1 MDNLLLK
8 FINDPY
14 NDTINFE
21 LAYSYEEI
29 GQTAS
34 ALSYYLRCAEF
45 TKNDD
50 LAYECLIR
58 MSLCLSKQGTRE
70 TMELICIQH
79 ALSIRPDRP
88 EANYLMSLYYSYRE
102 KWLESYM
109 FACNGLINNNNE
121 LVLRKEFIYF
131 DNYQLLFQKAYSGFH
146 KGKLKESYKIYQELL
161 TDDKINDNYRTI
173 ISNNLKNYP
182 ENMKKNE
189 FKKTLEK
196 DENQYT
202 VNNYHGNEDGYFYI
216 YKNCPISKDIR
227 NNIIWEKYIH
237 ELIEEYVTKDS
248 ICVEIGSHIG
258 TCSVKLSKMSK
269 YLYCFEPLIESYDLL
284 CKNIVLNQ
292 CTNVS
297 TYNMGISDKNKSDY
311 LNFIS
316 YNNPG
321 GSGLI
326 GKYHSGY
333 ENSNHYL
340 ENVHELKNEYPI
352 QLKTLDSFNL
362 GGLDF
367 LKVDVEGYE
376 ENVFDGAMKTIQK
389 YKPIIIFESYK
400 DMIHFQK
407 LSDIEFQRRFKTILD
422 FGYEYQNIYGHDYLL
437 IPKKQKIGVDVGACI
452 GETIDY
458 FKDYDLI
465 YAIEPSPEEFN
476 ILKEKY
482 ENDKRII
489 PIQCAISDKDGEE
502 ILNCYENGRF
512 SSFLEFNKDGNFY
525 DFCEQNVERFD
536 TLKERINVQ
545 TIRLDT
551 FINKYKIDHI
561 DYLKI
566 DTQGTDLKVVQS
578 LGDKLCNVDTIQMEV
593 QLQELYKNSFTKD
606 EIVKYMNDNNFKLID
621 TSYGEISKEYEQD
634 FIFKNNKKSD
644 NNIKMIINKN
654 IELFDIV
661 LQGKYNENVIPIAE
675 YYLELDFVNNIIIS
689 CWEGDNVPEITND
702 RIIVMKNE
710 VPQQIGSGNKNLQII
725 SSLNGLKKA
734 ETEFAIK
741 IRNDQRYT
749 HESMNKMYTFYE
761 EYKEKKL
768 SFYYDQKKPK
778 NRICVSGNFAEF
790 SFHPR
795 DHLFWGNR
803 EDLIDLF
810 ALPLDTWAITD
821 KIKFIQ
827 PEDYALYYEH
837 FIRSETY
844 IGAHYLANFNRMINY
859 YLLDPKKY
867 LYDNSE
873 KYYETKKLSDQ
884 LTPQVFKSFPRE
896 GIDLEWYKYGWKT
909 YPYDIQRDNF
919 GERWHEDGL

>member
-1 MDNLLLK
+1 MDNLLLQ

-88 EANYLMSLYYSYRE
+88 EANYLMSLYYSFRE
-102 KWLESYM
+102 KWLDSYM
-109 FACNGLINNNNE
+109 FACNGLINNNV
-121 LVLRKEFIYF
+121 LVLRKPFLYF
-131 DNYQLLFQKAYSGFH
+131 DRYQLLFQKAYSGYN
-146 KGKLKESYKIYQELL
+146 KGKLKESYRIYQDLL
-161 TDDKINDNYRTI
+161 TDNKINDNYRTI

-182 ENMKKNE
+182 ENMKKHE

-196 DENQYT
+196 DEHRYT
-202 VNNYHGNEDGYFYI
+202 INNYHGNEDGYFYI
-216 YKNCPISKDIR
+216 YKNCPISDCIRRGFRWEEHNHDI
-227 NNIIWEKYIH
+227 IDK
-237 ELIEEYVTKDS
+237 YVTKDS
-248 ICVEIGSHIG
+248 ICVEVGSHIG
-258 TCSVKLSKMSK
+258 TISVKLSKK
-269 YLYCFEPLIESYDLL
+269 CKHLYCFEPLKDSFVLLNKNLAINRCSNVNSYEIALSNEHKKTTID
-284 CKNIVLNQ
+284 
-292 CTNVS
+292 
-297 TYNMGISDKNKSDY
+297 
-311 LNFIS
+311 FIS
-316 YNNPG
+316 KNNPG
-321 GSGLI
+321 GSGLLYNYQKI
-326 GKYHSGY
+326 
-333 ENSNHYL
+333 NSDII
-340 ENVHELKNEYPI
+340 ELKNEYPI
-352 QLKTLDSFNL
+352 ELITLDSFNIEK
-362 GGLDF
+362 LDY
-367 LKVDVEGYE
+367 LKIDVEGYE
-376 ENVFDGAMKTIQK
+376 KNVIEGGYETIKRCKPFIVMEIYENMNTFN
-389 YKPIIIFESYK
+389 
-400 DMIHFQK
+400 K
-407 LSDIEFQRRFKTILD
+407 LSISQIKQR
-422 FGYEYQNIYGHDYLL
+422 YQNIINIGYKVENIWEHDYLF
-437 IPKKQKIGVDVGACI
+437 IP
-452 GETIDY
+452 
-458 FKDYDLI
+458 FK
-465 YAIEPSPEEFN
+465 EN
-476 ILKEKY
+476 I
-482 ENDKRII
+482 N
-489 PIQCAISDKDGEE
+489 EE
-502 ILNCYENGRF
+502 I
-512 SSFLEFNKDGNFY
+512 
-525 DFCEQNVERFD
+525 
-536 TLKERINVQ
+536 KEIKN
-545 TIRLDT
+545 
-551 FINKYKIDHI
+551 KID
-561 DYLKI
+561 
-566 DTQGTDLKVVQS
+566 V
-578 LGDKLCNVDTIQMEV
+578 
-593 QLQELYKNSFTKD
+593 
-606 EIVKYMNDNNFKLID
+606 
-621 TSYGEISKEYEQD
+621 
-634 FIFKNNKKSD
+634 
-644 NNIKMIINKN
+644 
-654 IELFDIV
+654 V

-702 RIIVMKNE
+702 RIIVIKNGI
-710 VPQQIGSGNKNLQII
+710 PDNPGTGQRNLQII

-749 HESMNKMYTFYE
+749 HESMNKMYAFYE

-778 NRICVSGNFAEF
+778 NRICVLGNFAEF